1 MHKRTISSSDLQQ
14 GLKKPDT
21 VDAMKQKMN
30 KSACNEKLR
39 LEAEHALHDKRDTSG
54 KRPNVLNEAMLE
66 RDSDA
71 YKQLHELQ
79 VTQIELSMQNS
90 QLQELQQT
98 RMEKEQLLE
107 RYTDLYEFAPIGYF
121 TLDRDG
127 TIHEVNLTGTSLIG
141 LVRSK
146 LIGRRFGV
154 FVAIESQ
161 PAFRAFLARVF
172 DSGVMQSCEVRL
184 LNTERQPFFA
194 HIKANADA
202 TVQTCRLMVVDIS
215 ARKSTEQ
222 ALKNHQEELESRVL
236 QRTAALLHANAR
248 LATEVGERKRTEE
261 MLRHTQHILQQA
273 QRVAHV
279 GSWERDITNGAVRWS
294 DEFFRICGYSA
305 QAFIPSMT
313 KVLKF
318 IHPEDRNA
326 VYRAIQRSIEHC
338 HGFIRT
344 VRIVRPNGTIRYV
357 RLQGDVNCNNGK
369 PQTLVGAVLD
379 ITEFKNAEVALLQS
393 QETIRSLAAHQE
405 SVKESERKR
414 IAREI
419 HDELGQNLLALRID
433 VSMLAARTIGK
444 QSRLHTRAQ
453 AALDQIDTTIAA
465 VRGIIN
471 NLRPAVLDLGLPA
484 AIEWQVQQFKNRSN
498 IACNL
503 HIAGTDTDYQLDD
516 NRATA
521 VFRILQESLTNIS
534 RHAQAGQIKINLH
547 KEGDKIHM
555 TVADDGIGISQN
567 CRRKTKS
574 YGLIGI
580 QERVKTLHGELII
593 DSDKSHGTTLT
604 VIIPTGCSEDND
616 ESEMPF

>member
-1 MHKRTISSSDLQQ
+1 MNASARTDPLR
-14 GLKKPDT
+14 
-21 VDAMKQKMN
+21 QK
-30 KSACNEKLR
+30 
-39 LEAEHALHDKRDTSG
+39 AEQALHDKRDTSG
-54 KRPNVLNEAMLE
+54 KCPDARNAAMLE

-146 LIGRRFGV
+146 LIGRRLGV
-154 FVAIESQ
+154 FMAIESQ

-172 DSGVMQSCEVRL
+172 DSGVKQSCEVRL

-215 ARKSTEQ
+215 ARKSAEQ

-236 QRTAALLHANAR
+236 QRTAALLQANAR
-248 LATEVGERKRTEE
+248 LGVEIGERKRTEE
-261 MLRHTQHILQQA
+261 ALKHTEHILQQA

-313 KVLKF
+313 KALKF

-344 VRIVRPNGTIRYV
+344 VRIVRPNGTIRHV
-357 RLQGDVNCNNGK
+357 RLQGDVLSDNDGK

-379 ITEFKNAEVALLQS
+379 ITDFKNAEAALLQS

-419 HDELGQNLLALRID
+419 HDELGQNLMALRID
-433 VSMLAARTIGK
+433 VSMLAARTKGS
-444 QSRLHTRAQ
+444 QTRLHTRAQ

-555 TVADDGIGISQN
+555 TVADDGIGISPN

-593 DSDKSHGTTLT
+593 DSDKSHGTSLT